1 MDLVS
6 REYLLQNDYIGPF
19 PSWAVFFVLTGK
31 AKCFR
36 KRFAF
41 SSCSVPAEPLSPR
54 YLTQR
59 VSESKTLIL
68 LWKRYRDR
76 AHTHEIHS
84 SYHVHLHPAGLIVL
98 WNGLLK
104 FQYGFQLRNNILLVW
119 GAAFPPGCH
128 VLHETPAKFP
138 LNRKLRLPLAI
149 WGSSH
154 WINNQQVS
162 LYWPCCFSTGT
173 KEWLDCY
180 HTVKKR

>member
-1 MDLVS
+1 MIILD
-6 REYLLQNDYIGPF
+6 PF
-19 PSWAVFFVLTGK
+19 HHGQQFVLTRK
-31 AKCFR
+31 TMYFR

-41 SSCSVPAEPLSPR
+41 SSCSVPGEPLSPW
-54 YLTQR
+54 YLTQW

-68 LWKRYRDR
+68 LWKRYRDS
-76 AHTHEIHS
+76 HEIHS
-84 SYHVHLHPAGLIVL
+84 SYHVHLYPAGLVVL

-104 FQYGFQLRNNILLVW
+104 FQYGFQLRNNILWVW
-119 GAAFPPGCH
+119 GAAFPQGYH
-128 VLHETPAKFP
+128 VLHEIPAKFP

-154 WINNQQVS
+154 WINSQQVS

-173 KEWLDCY
+173 KERLDCY